1 MNIAIT
7 VWNNRISPV
16 FDSAQELLVAKTQET
31 EIVDAVIKE
40 FRTTFFNQFIDL
52 LKELEV
58 HVLICGAL
66 CKGPASMLENQGIE
80 VISFM
85 TGEAESVLENYLKG
99 EDMTLFLMPGCG
111 QSECCRTR
119 RRGEKGPQQVGKH

>member
-16 FDSAQELLVAKTQET
+16 FDSAQELLVAKTQEA
-31 EIVDAVIKE
+31 EIVDAVIRE
-40 FRTTFFNQFIDL
+40 FKTAFFNQFIDL

-66 CKGPASMLENQGIE
+66 CEGPASMLEHHGIE

-85 TGEAESVLENYLKG
+85 TGEAENILEDYLKG
-99 EDMTLFLMPGCG
+99 EDMTRFLMPGCG
-111 QSECCRTR
+111 QNECCRTR
-119 RRGEKGPQQVGKH
+119 RRREKGRK

>member
-16 FDSAQELLVAKTQET
+16 FDSAQELLVAKTRGA
-31 EIVDAVIKE
+31 EIVDVVIKASK
-40 FRTTFFNQFIDL
+40 TTFFNQFIDL
-52 LKELEV
+52 LKEFEV

-66 CKGPASMLENQGIE
+66 CERPALMLDSHGVE

-85 TGEAESVLENYLKG
+85 TGEAENVLGCYLQG
-99 EDMTLFLMPGCG
+99 EDMTRFLMPGCRQG
-111 QSECCRTR
+111 GCCRTR
-119 RRGEKGPQQVGKH
+119 EGEESRKKVNKL